1 MADKIGVLKR
11 LDLDNIYLISKYLFT
26 GHPPFLAESVPD
38 LADKILNKDV
48 PPLRVKGSRVSG
60 KASPD
65 FQNLLNC
72 LLKKNPVD
80 RSAYVS

>member
-1 MADKIGVLKR
+1 MALFELKV
-11 LDLDNIYLISKYLFT
+11 DINFP

-80 RSAYVS
+80 RSVTFKS